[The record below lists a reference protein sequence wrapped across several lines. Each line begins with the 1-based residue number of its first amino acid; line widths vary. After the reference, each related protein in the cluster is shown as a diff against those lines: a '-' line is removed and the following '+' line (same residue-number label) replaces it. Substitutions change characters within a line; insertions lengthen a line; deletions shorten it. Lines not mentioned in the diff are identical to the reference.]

1 MDDRLTEHLFD
12 VTEAERTGS
21 RGGQN
26 GPGPAIGSIRT
37 ASNDEGRRDRSSV
50 SEQQAKDTRA
60 AGSAPAG
67 VTPEASGTGPPA
79 EPEVRNGRHR
89 DPSRP
94 RLVFVD
100 TEATGL
106 DHRIHQLTEV
116 AWIVR
121 EPDGTERTR
130 RFVPEHTLD
139 GAEEKALEITRYHD
153 LLANEPRTP
162 DAEWLDV
169 LLADCDGAVLVGVVP
184 DFDAR
189 HLLQACQR
197 VGRTPTWDHH
207 LIDVGTLAMPLLA
220 AAPEV
225 PRGVA
230 GLCVSLGVA
239 HDPELAH
246 GALYDAQQT
255 MRCFDRVWAQLAA
268 LRAAGEPLPAPVPR
282 PASSH
287 NGSNGANGA
296 NGSAAVVTEQPQA

>member
-1 MDDRLTEHLFD
+1 MPS
-12 VTEAERTGS
+12 AG
-21 RGGQN
+21 
-26 GPGPAIGSIRT
+26 A
-37 ASNDEGRRDRSSV
+37 GRRGTAQDGQRRRERSIV
-50 SEQQAKDTRA
+50 NEQQGKDTRA
-60 AGSAPAG
+60 ADSASAG
-67 VTPEASGTGPPA
+67 GATDAPGTRSPSD
-79 EPEVRNGRHR
+79 PEVRNGRHR
-89 DPSRP
+89 DPTRP

-106 DHRIHQLTEV
+106 DHRTHQLTEV

-139 GAEEKALEITRYHD
+139 GAEAKALEITRYHE
-153 LLANEPRTP
+153 LLADEPRTP
-162 DAEWLDV
+162 DAEWIDV
-169 LLADCDGAVLVGVVP
+169 LLTDCDGAVLVGVVP

-287 NGSNGANGA
+287 NGSNGANG
-296 NGSAAVVTEQPQA
+296 SAAVVTEQPQA

>member
-1 MDDRLTEHLFD
+1 M
-12 VTEAERTGS
+12 
-21 RGGQN
+21 
-26 GPGPAIGSIRT
+26 
-37 ASNDEGRRDRSSV
+37 RSDV
-50 SEQQAKDTRA
+50 SEQ
-60 AGSAPAG
+60 PAQG
-67 VTPEASGTGPPA
+67 ASNG
-79 EPEVRNGRHR
+79 GRHR
-89 DPSRP
+89 DPTRP

-116 AWIVR
+116 AWILR
-121 EPDGTERTR
+121 EPDGTEHTR

-139 GAEEKALEITRYHD
+139 GAEEKALEITRYHE
-153 LLANEPRTP
+153 LLADEPRTP
-162 DAEWLDV
+162 DAVWVDV
-169 LLADCDGAVLVGVVP
+169 LLDDCDGAVLVGVVP

-230 GLCVSLGVA
+230 SLCVSLGVP
-239 HDPELAH
+239 HDPDLAH

-255 MRCFDRVWAQLAA
+255 MRCFDRVWSQLTD
-268 LRAAGEPLPAPVPR
+268 LRAQGAPLPAPVTR
-282 PASSH
+282 PASS
-287 NGSNGANGA
+287 NGGNGGD
-296 NGSAAVVTEQPQA
+296 GGQVTRRTTGTDVSGPLEQA